1 MTRVLITGASGF
13 LGGTLARR
21 LVEEGWPLRL
31 AMRRSYAGSPTA
43 VEVIQVPTLEPETDW
58 RKAVEGVKTIVHC
71 AARVHVMEDDAAS
84 PLDEFRRIN
93 VRGTINLARQA
104 VEAGVKRFVLIS
116 SIGVNGAETFG
127 QAFRADDAA
136 SPHSPYAVAKWEV
149 EQELMKL
156 ALKTG
161 LEVVTIRPPL
171 IYGPG
176 APGNFAQLLRII
188 NLRFPLPFGRLHN
201 LRSFVAIDNVVDL
214 IVRCIDHPKAANQV
228 FLVSDGEDLSTTDF
242 IRRIAKAQGKSIL
255 LLPIPEKWL
264 EKLAGLVG
272 KQQQLHKLTGSLQI
286 DIEKTV
292 TTLSWKPV
300 ISIDE
305 ALIGATRTNN
315 NNRYAND
322 D

>member
-1 MTRVLITGASGF
+1 MTRLLITGASGF
-13 LGGTLARR
+13 LGGALTRR
-21 LVEEGWPLRL
+21 LVGEGRPLRL
-31 AMRRSYAGSPTA
+31 VMRRSYTSTPTA

-58 RKAVEGVKTIVHC
+58 RKAVEGVTTIVHC
-71 AARVHVMEDDAAS
+71 AARVHVTKDDAAS
-84 PLDEFRRIN
+84 PLDEFRRVN

-127 QAFRADDAA
+127 RAFRADDAA
-136 SPHSPYAVAKWEV
+136 SPHSAYAVAKWEV
-149 EQELMKL
+149 EQELMLL
-156 ALKTG
+156 AQHTG

-176 APGNFAQLLRII
+176 APGNFARLLRVI
-188 NLRFPLPFGRLHN
+188 NLGFPLPFGRLYN
-201 LRSFVAIDNVVDL
+201 LRSFVALDNVVDL
-214 IVRCIDHPKAANQV
+214 IVRCIDHPKATNQV

-242 IRRIAKAQGKSIL
+242 ICRIAKARGKPIL
-255 LLPIPEKWL
+255 LLPISEKWL

-272 KQQQLHKLTGSLQI
+272 KKQEMTKLTRSLQI

-305 ALIGATRTNN
+305 ALIEATRTNHN
-315 NNRYAND
+315 
-322 D
+322 